1 MSTSEQPEIT
11 VSTIPVSFNEDDGTD
26 SESDSFVS
34 MSSASSNS
42 GIDDSAIQDDKEEKE
57 EQLKMLKLQKEQQE
71 MRKKIINVQRDP
83 NLTESQKAKKIQEI
97 MTYQYKTIKHINTN
111 LEHKDIDLNS
121 PLTEEDKAPTYNDE
135 ENKILG
141 CKHYQRAIKFQANCC
156 GKWFTCRFCHDAASD
171 HEVDRKKTTRMM
183 CMYCNTVQPAGQN
196 CINCERCLA
205 KYYCDKC
212 KLWDNEPR
220 KSIYHC
226 DDCGI
231 CRIGKGLGEDYFHC
245 KKCNAC
251 LAISLKDN
259 HKCIERNLESN
270 CPICGEY
277 MFTSTSI
284 VIFMPCGHCIHYK
297 CHQEYI
303 QTNYHCPTC
312 FKSLANMN
320 EYFRRID
327 TMLQQ
332 HKMPPEYENWHS
344 YILCNDC
351 EKRSYAK
358 YHFLYHK
365 CAYCSSYNTKV
376 LKTYETSK
384 SIPSI
389 TDTIALST
397 NTDENEHSSE
407 NANDASTSNNDNNN
421 NNGHNSNNETTS
433 TATANEN

>member
-1 MSTSEQPEIT
+1 MSASEQEQIT
-11 VSTIPVSFNEDDGTD
+11 ISTIPVSFNEEEGADT
-26 SESDSFVS
+26 DSFVS
-34 MSSASSNS
+34 MSSDSSNS
-42 GIDDSAIQDDKEEKE
+42 EVDESAIQDDKEENE
-57 EQLKMLKLQKEQQE
+57 EQMKLLRLQKEQQE
-71 MRKKIINVQRDP
+71 MRRKIISVQRDQT
-83 NLTESQKAKKIQEI
+83 LSESEKAKKIQEI
-97 MTYQYKTIKHINTN
+97 MTFTYKTKNHINTHLNEKVN
-111 LEHKDIDLNS
+111 LDI
-121 PLTEEDKAPTYNDE
+121 PLTEKDKAPTYNDE
-135 ENKILG
+135 ENRILG
-141 CKHYQRAIKFQANCC
+141 CKHYQRAIKFQASCC
-156 GKWFTCRFCHDAASD
+156 GKWFTCRFCHDSVSD
-171 HEVDRKKTTRMM
+171 HEVDRKKTTKMM
-183 CMYCNTVQPAGQN
+183 CMYCNTVQKAGQK
-196 CINCERCLA
+196 CIKCERCLA
-205 KYYCDKC
+205 RYYCDKC
-212 KLWDNEPR
+212 KLWDDEPK

-251 LAISLKDN
+251 LAISLKGN

-376 LKTYETSK
+376 LKTYETSQ
-384 SIPSI
+384 SMPSI
-389 TDTIALST
+389 NGTTVLST
-397 NTDENEHSSE
+397 NTNENEH
-407 NANDASTSNNDNNN
+407 T
-421 NNGHNSNNETTS
+421 
-433 TATANEN
+433 NENINDEDGQ